1 MDAGI
6 GVGVAMTEIVDLMTG
21 GAGCVTCCFLSF

>member
-1 MDAGI
+1 LNVLAVMDAGI

-21 GAGCVTCCFLSF
+21 GAGIVT